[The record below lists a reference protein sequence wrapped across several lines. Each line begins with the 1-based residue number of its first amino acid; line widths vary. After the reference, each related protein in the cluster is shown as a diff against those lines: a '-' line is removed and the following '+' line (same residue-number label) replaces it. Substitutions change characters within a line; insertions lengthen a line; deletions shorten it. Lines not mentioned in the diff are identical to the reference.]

1 MSKEGVEVRFGAEVE
16 DLMEMGM
23 VYVSKDA
30 EELAVYVFYCRGK
43 RLREVMTLS
52 KSFYEHSLANGFH

>member
-43 RLREVMTLS
+43 RLREVMT
-52 KSFYEHSLANGFH
+52 